1 MNPIARFSALI
12 LGAALTVCLASP
24 RPATAQWDFGVRG
37 GVYTDKSD
45 AFVGI
50 ELLHRLGPEGW
61 FFNPNVEWVFLERG
75 DLVTLNAD
83 FHYDL
88 DVDAPVYV
96 WVGGGPAILFN
107 SPDHGDDE
115 TDAGLNLLAGVGF
128 LRGEAV
134 RPYVQGK
141 IVLSDETEAVLAFGV
156 RF

>member
-1 MNPIARFSALI
+1 MNSQTQRWSWALVAIACI
-12 LGAALTVCLASP
+12 LGPGAAS
-24 RPATAQWDFGVRG
+24 AQWDLGVRG
-37 GVYTDKSD
+37 GVYTDESD
-45 AFVGI
+45 AFVGL
-50 ELLHRLGPEGW
+50 ELLHRVGGDEW
-61 FFNPNVEWVFLERG
+61 FFNPNFEWVFVERG

-88 DVDAPVYV
+88 DIDEPVDV

-107 SPDHGDDE
+107 NRERGDDE

-128 LRGEAV
+128 LPTEAV

-141 IVLSDETEAVLAFGV
+141 ILLSDETQAVLAFGV

>member
-1 MNPIARFSALI
+1 MNPTLRLPALI
-12 LGAALTVCLASP
+12 LGVALTAGLGAP
-24 RPATAQWDFGVRG
+24 RVAAAQWDFGVRG
-37 GVYTDKSD
+37 GVYTDESD
-45 AFVGI
+45 AFVGV
-50 ELLHRLGPEGW
+50 ELLHRIGPPQW

-88 DVDAPVYV
+88 LVDAPVDV

-107 SPDHGDDE
+107 NPDRGDDE
-115 TDAGLNLLAGVGF
+115 TDAGLNLLVGVGF
-128 LRGEAV
+128 LPGDAI